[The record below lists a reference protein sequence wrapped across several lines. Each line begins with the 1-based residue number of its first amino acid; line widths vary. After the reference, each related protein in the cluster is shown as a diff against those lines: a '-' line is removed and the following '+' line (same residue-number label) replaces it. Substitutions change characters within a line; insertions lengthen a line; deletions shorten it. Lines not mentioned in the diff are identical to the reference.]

1 MRTGFFAF
9 FVLLSFSF
17 LQAQENAGKD
27 RFKAYQELYPE
38 NSTVVQ
44 APVAFPSLDDGQSTQ
59 AFPGVGVPGFGV
71 ASEPSVNVTARV
83 AVLPKGENPGQLEIA
98 ARVPKGFKIY
108 ALTQQSGGP
117 FPTKIH
123 LPDEIKLVGE
133 IVPSPAAHVEKDPDT
148 WGELVIESHKGL
160 VKWTVPFVWSDPQK
174 LPEQLTGSVE
184 SQMCDANTCLPP
196 RKFPFTAPV
205 QEIAKESPAEKPVE
219 PAETPVQPF
228 PETPVEPSEQ
238 TPLESSDE
246 TINPAQIAAP
256 TDLPGEIPES
266 ISLETDEETISGMAL
281 EPSDEMVPMK
291 EAVQETPWDDFDAQA
306 DYSLAIILLMAYL
319 GGLILNLMPCVLPV
333 IAPKLHSFVRQA
345 GEARGRIFLLN
356 VSYTFG
362 LLTVLWLLAALSRI
376 GDLLMLLRQYIP
388 ATAPYLPEIGNMGWG
403 QQFTYPGFVIF
414 MISLVFVMGLSFL
427 GVWEIPI
434 PGMVT
439 SGKLGQMQRKEGFLG
454 AYCMGIL
461 TTLLATPCVGPYLGP
476 VFGWVMTQPIWT
488 AFLTFTVIGL
498 GLGTPYL
505 VIGAFPALIRFLP
518 KPGEWMETLKEV
530 MGFFF
535 LGTVVWLFFCL
546 PTRFFIP
553 TLGLLVAMWFG
564 CWLIGKTT
572 LSGASREA
580 QLTAW
585 CVAIIVSALTGFI
598 LFSLDLQTETAA
610 PVGENEAQTQNV
622 SEDKIPWEKF
632 TAEGVEDALKQNR
645 VVFIDFTARWCAT
658 CQTNGK
664 FAINTPEVARFIREK
679 NIQPLLADWSEPS
692 DEIESALKSLNRNSI
707 PLIVIWVPGED
718 QPILIDGLVTK
729 GKVLRAL
736 EIASER
742 AVGRN

>member
-1 MRTGFFAF
+1 MRSAFFAF
-9 FVLLSFSF
+9 FVFLSFSF

-27 RFKAYQELYPE
+27 RFRAYQELYPE
-38 NSTVVQ
+38 KSTVAQ
-44 APVAFPSLDDGQSTQ
+44 DQVAFPPINEGQGMD
-59 AFPGVGVPGFGV
+59 FPGVGVPGFGA
-71 ASEPSVNVTARV
+71 ASEPSVSVTARV
-83 AVLPKGENPGQLEIA
+83 AVFPEDGNPGQLEIV

-108 ALTQQSGGP
+108 ALTQKSGGP

-123 LPDEIKLVGE
+123 LPDEIKLAGE
-133 IVPSPAAHVEKDPDT
+133 IVPSPAPHVENDPDT
-148 WGELVIESHKGL
+148 WGELEIESHKDL
-160 VKWTVPFVWSDPQK
+160 VKWTVPFVWTDAQK
-174 LPEQLTGSVE
+174 LPEQIIGNVE

-205 QEIAKESPAEKPVE
+205 PKIAKESPAEKTVE
-219 PAETPVQPF
+219 PAEAPAEPSEEMQVKPF
-228 PETPVEPSEQ
+228 PETPAEPSDEILVVPSDEDRVKPSDE
-238 TPLESSDE
+238 TAVESSDE
-246 TINPAQIAAP
+246 TRNSAQVSTP
-256 TDLPGEIPES
+256 SEVPSEIPDS
-266 ISLETDEETISGMAL
+266 ISLETTPETVPGVAS
-281 EPSDEMVPMK
+281 ETSEDVVPMK
-291 EAVQETPWDDFDAQA
+291 KAVEETEWDDFDAQA

-376 GDLLMLLRQYIP
+376 GDLLMLLRQYVP

-476 VFGWVMTQPIWT
+476 VFGWVMPQPIWT

-518 KPGEWMETLKEV
+518 KPGEWME
-530 MGFFF
+530 
-535 LGTVVWLFFCL
+535 
-546 PTRFFIP
+546 
-553 TLGLLVAMWFG
+553 
-564 CWLIGKTT
+564 
-572 LSGASREA
+572 
-580 QLTAW
+580 
-585 CVAIIVSALTGFI
+585 
-598 LFSLDLQTETAA
+598 
-610 PVGENEAQTQNV
+610 
-622 SEDKIPWEKF
+622 
-632 TAEGVEDALKQNR
+632 
-645 VVFIDFTARWCAT
+645 
-658 CQTNGK
+658 
-664 FAINTPEVARFIREK
+664 
-679 NIQPLLADWSEPS
+679 
-692 DEIESALKSLNRNSI
+692 
-707 PLIVIWVPGED
+707 
-718 QPILIDGLVTK
+718 
-729 GKVLRAL
+729 
-736 EIASER
+736 
-742 AVGRN
+742 